1 MNIIISG
8 ASKGLGCVL
17 ATYFSQ
23 SGNKVGLLARSSQEL
38 ETICAKLNSTSMGS
52 AFYSACDLT
61 NASEVKASIESLAN
75 RMGGVEVLIN
85 NVGLVV
91 REGIITITSE
101 EWDISMATN
110 VNAAFYCTHSTVPY
124 FLRQGF
130 GHIINISS
138 LSTKIPLE
146 RGAAY
151 TAGKNALNGF
161 SNSLIHELHQH
172 NIKVCTIFPGAF
184 VSGEN
189 GAPSWKMDGSEI
201 CRTCDFVLNSSPNAF
216 IQEVVVRPLNWPD

>member
-8 ASKGLGCVL
+8 ASKGLGRIL
-17 ATYFSQ
+17 ATYFSEN
-23 SGNKVGLLARSSQEL
+23 GNKVGLLARSSVL
-38 ETICAKLNSTSMGS
+38 METICSELNSVSRNS
-52 AFYSACDLT
+52 AYYSACDLT
-61 NASEVKASIESLAN
+61 NASEVKASIHTLAN
-75 RMGGVEVLIN
+75 RMGGVNCLIN

-91 REGIITITSE
+91 RKGIVAITSD

-110 VNAAFYCTHSTVPY
+110 VNAAFYCTHATVPY
-124 FLRQGF
+124 FLEQGF

-161 SNSLIHELHQH
+161 SNSLVHELHQH
-172 NIKVCTIFPGAF
+172 NIKICTIFPGAF
-184 VSGEN
+184 ASGESSES
-189 GAPSWKMDGSEI
+189 SWKMHGSEI
-201 CRTCDFVLNSSPNAF
+201 CRTCDFVLNSPPNAF
-216 IQEVVVRPLNWPD
+216 IEEVIVRPLNWPE